1 MKMTVNQVIEKIENG
16 EINWDNVYDIEIIDK
31 ENLDKLKDYSEI
43 KKTLQQALKISI
55 NSLK

>member
-1 MKMTVNQVIEKIENG
+1 MELTVNEITKKIENG
-16 EINWDNVYDIEIIDK
+16 EISWDNVYNIEIIDK